1 MTETPKKPEKP
12 NITLKIPEDLN
23 PVYVNLARITHS
35 PSELVFDFALMVP
48 SPSPPK
54 VQTRVLMS
62 PLSAKLLSRA
72 LIENLSKYEAKFG
85 DIKIPGGTSL
95 AENLFNPSKK

>member
-1 MTETPKKPEKP
+1 MTETPQKPEQATL
-12 NITLKIPEDLN
+12 TLKIPKDLN

-35 PSELVFDFALMVP
+35 PSELVMDFALMVP
-48 SPSPPK
+48 SASPSK

-62 PLSAKLLSRA
+62 PLSAKLFYNA
-72 LIENLSKYEAKFG
+72 LGDNLSKYESKFG
-85 DIKIPGGTSL
+85 EIKIPGGTSL

>member
-1 MTETPKKPEKP
+1 MSKTPAKPEQAT
-12 NITLKIPEDLN
+12 ITLNLPEDLN

-48 SPSPPK
+48 SATPAK

-62 PLSAKLLSRA
+62 PLSAKLFYRA
-72 LIENLSKYEAKFG
+72 LGDNLSKYETKFG
-85 DIKIPGGTSL
+85 EIKIPGGTSL
-95 AENLFNPSKK
+95 AENLFNPPKK

>member
-1 MTETPKKPEKP
+1 MSETPTKPEQTT
-12 NITLKIPEDLN
+12 ITLKIPDDLN
-23 PVYVNLARITHS
+23 AAYVNLARITHS

-62 PLSAKLLSRA
+62 PLSAKLFSRA
-72 LIENLSKYEAKFG
+72 LTENLSKYETKFG
-85 DIKIPGGTSL
+85 EIKIPGGTSL
-95 AENLFNPSKK
+95 AENLFNPGKK

>member
-1 MTETPKKPEKP
+1 MSETPAKPEQAT
-12 NITLKIPEDLN
+12 ITLKIPEDLN

-48 SPSPPK
+48 STSPSK

-62 PLSAKLLSRA
+62 PLSAKLFYRA
-72 LIENLSKYEAKFG
+72 LGDNLSKFEAKFG
-85 DIKIPGGTSL
+85 EIKIPGGTSL
-95 AENLFNPSKK
+95 AENLFNPPKK